1 MNQSELLLL
10 LDRLLI
16 ESKSALMTTVSAE
29 HRPLSRWMTIRTMRN
44 RPGFLYCVC
53 RKNAKK
59 VAHVAANPYVSF
71 LVQDKALTEIL
82 TVAGTASIIDSPTL
96 IAEFLETAGKDVFVI
111 WQQSPPPRTSDLT
124 IIETKIEDINHFQ
137 PMTGESLDYKIAQ

>member
-10 LDRLLI
+10 LDSLLI

-29 HRPLSRWMTIRTMRN
+29 RRPLSRWMTIRTMRN

-53 RKNAKK
+53 RKSAKK
-59 VAHVAANPYVSF
+59 VAHVVANPYVSF

-96 IAEFLETAGKDVFVI
+96 IAEFLETAGKDIFVI